1 MRVLAIRAIQGY
13 QRYLSPHKGFR
24 CAYAAFHN
32 GPSCSGAVIT
42 ILQTSHWTTI
52 GKEISQQFKACK
64 AASLQLQASRSR
76 RKRRRKEDD
85 IDWCDPIAT
94 SCLCWSC

>member
-1 MRVLAIRAIQGY
+1 MRVLAIWAIKGY

-24 CAYAAFHN
+24 CAHAAFH
-32 GPSCSGAVIT
+32 GGQSCSGAVIT
-42 ILQTSHWTTI
+42 ILATSHWTSI

-64 AASLQLQASRSR
+64 AASLQLQANRSR
-76 RKRRRKEDD
+76 RKRRRKDDD
-85 IDWCDPIAT
+85 IDWCDPIAW